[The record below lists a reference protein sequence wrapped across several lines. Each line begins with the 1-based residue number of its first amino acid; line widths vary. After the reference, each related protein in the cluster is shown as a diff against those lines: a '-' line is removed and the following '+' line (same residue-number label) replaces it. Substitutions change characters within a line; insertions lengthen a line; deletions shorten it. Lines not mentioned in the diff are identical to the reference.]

1 MYPQLTGR
9 TLAGHL
15 VSVGSATDIASDIDR
30 HSFQSAGLR
39 SALIAPL
46 QVGGLVVGS
55 ICLVSSRSER
65 HWQDEDI
72 KRIGVLSGVFDQVL
86 ERRQREETLRSALAE
101 VRSLKEELQTENPVL
116 RKVRK
121 AETSSLPVGDSPAAR
136 RVMELIEQVAA
147 TDSTV
152 LLLGETGTGKEVF
165 ASRIHELGSRR
176 NRPMVRVNCAAIPS
190 TLIESELF
198 GREKGAFTGALA
210 RQVGR
215 FELADKAT
223 IFLDE
228 IGDLPLDVQ
237 VKLLRVLEEGQSRA
251 AGQPASRSRST
262 RASSRRP
269 TRISAAD
276 CRRRIS
282 RRPVLPAQRVS
293 DPRAAA
299 EGTCRRHPQP
309 GVAVR
314 RRVLEGVRQAHR
326 IDQQREHQG
335 AAAVSVARQHSRAEE
350 HRRARHDRRARARG

>member
-1 MYPQLTGR
+1 M
-9 TLAGHL
+9 
-15 VSVGSATDIASDIDR
+15 
-30 HSFQSAGLR
+30 
-39 SALIAPL
+39 
-46 QVGGLVVGS
+46 
-55 ICLVSSRSER
+55 
-65 HWQDEDI
+65 
-72 KRIGVLSGVFDQVL
+72 FDQVL

-237 VKLLRVLEEGQSRA
+237 VKLLRVLEEGQIERLGSPQVDQGRHA
-251 AGQPASRSRST
+251 HHRGDPPGSA
-262 RASSRRP
+262 
-269 TRISAAD
+269 AAD

-299 EGTCRRHPQP
+299 AGTRRGHPQP

-335 AAAVSVARQHSRAEE
+335 AAAVSVARQHPRAAE
-350 HRRARHDRRARARG
+350 HRRARHHRVHGPAADHRRAAQFEYGGADAA